1 MEASGKDV
9 AKMQTEHARL
19 ARELEQLQLEISF
32 LGGVRTKVAD
42 ALITEEGP
50 ELKTL
55 QLTMQEY
62 KTLVSFI
69 PELQKQVDKLTKEKE
84 TLITDVDEFTFARKT
99 ILTSKDSIEKE
110 MQNNQRYLNG
120 AIKELDEKYK
130 DKYKE
135 LIALNEDINNKKLE
149 LDSVVKTTQE
159 EKDEIARKHLTLN
172 DFQEFLQGK
181 ARDVARM
188 QRKIERHWEKT
199 FPGEKMLFNDE
210 RDIMEVAG
218 EVKGVDIKNE

>member
-1 MEASGKDV
+1 MLWILLPFPSCVYIK
-9 AKMQTEHARL
+9 
-19 ARELEQLQLEISF
+19 EIS
-32 LGGVRTKVAD
+32 VC
-42 ALITEEGP
+42 
-50 ELKTL
+50 
-55 QLTMQEY
+55 
-62 KTLVSFI
+62 
-69 PELQKQVDKLTKEKE
+69 
-84 TLITDVDEFTFARKT
+84 
-99 ILTSKDSIEKE
+99 
-110 MQNNQRYLNG
+110 
-120 AIKELDEKYK
+120 
-130 DKYKE
+130 
-135 LIALNEDINNKKLE
+135 NKKLE

>member
-1 MEASGKDV
+1 M
-9 AKMQTEHARL
+9 
-19 ARELEQLQLEISF
+19 
-32 LGGVRTKVAD
+32 KVSD

-50 ELKTL
+50 ELEALK
-55 QLTMQEY
+55 LTMQEY

-84 TLITDVDEFTFARKT
+84 VLSADVDIFELNLESIK
-99 ILTSKDSIEKE
+99 ISKDSTVKE

-120 AIKELDEKYK
+120 AINELKEKCKNKSKELNYLNDNIN
-130 DKYKE
+130 DKKIE
-135 LIALNEDINNKKLE
+135 LEYVIKAIE
-149 LDSVVKTTQE
+149 E
-159 EKDEIARKHLTLN
+159 EKDELARKRLTLN

-210 RDIMEVAG
+210 RDIMEVAD
-218 EVKGVDIKNE
+218 EFKKVDIKNE